1 MKAIGVFSSL
11 PVTHEKALQDL
22 ELPMPSAQGRDLL
35 VRVKA
40 VSVNPVDTKIRMTVG
55 NNVPQARVLGWDCA
69 GVVEAVG
76 EQCTLFKVGDEV
88 YYAGD
93 VTRAGCNSELHLVD
107 ERIVGH
113 KPSTLTFEQAAA
125 MPLTTI
131 TAWEAMFDRMSI
143 PRDKDANKQRS
154 ILIIGGAGGV
164 GSIAIQL
171 AKQLAGLRVIATAS
185 RPETVQWCQEM
196 GADKVINHH
205 NLLLDELK
213 AQGENGVDYIFCT
226 AGTAQ
231 HWHSMADVINPQG
244 RICLIVDSESNQPL
258 NINLFKAKSVTIA
271 WEFMFT
277 RARFQTADMGAQ
289 GDLLNQTAKL
299 LDKSVLRHTMTEHGG
314 ALTAANLRQAHERLE
329 SAKMHGKL
337 VLSAL

>member
-1 MKAIGVFSSL
+1 MKAIGVYSSL
-11 PVTHEKALQDL
+11 PINQEKALQDI
-22 ELPMPSAQGRDLL
+22 ELPVPVAQGRDLL

-55 NNVPQARVLGWDCA
+55 NNIPQARVLGWDCA

-76 EQCTLFKVGDEV
+76 EQVGLFKPGDEV

-93 VTRAGCNSELHLVD
+93 VTRAGCNCELHLVD
-107 ERIVGH
+107 ERIVGR
-113 KPSTLTFEQAAA
+113 KPTTLTFEQAAA

-131 TAWEAMFDRMSI
+131 TAWEALFDRMGISHEKKA
-143 PRDKDANKQRS
+143 DKQRS

-171 AKQLAGLRVIATAS
+171 AKQLTGLRVIASAS
-185 RPETVQWCQEM
+185 RPETAQWCLEM

-205 NLLLDELK
+205 NLLIDELK
-213 AQGENGVDYIFCT
+213 AQGESGVDTIFCT

-258 NINLFKAKSVTIA
+258 SINLFKAKSVTIA

-277 RARFQTADMGAQ
+277 RARFQTADMAEQ
-289 GDLLNQTAKL
+289 GRLLNQTAEL
-299 LDKSVLRHTMTEHGG
+299 LDSGVLRHTMTEHAG
-314 ALTAANLRQAHERLE
+314 ALTAANLRQAHARLE
-329 SAKMHGKL
+329 SGKMHGKL
-337 VLSAL
+337 VLSVS

>member
-1 MKAIGVFSSL
+1 MNAIGVYSSL
-11 PVTHEKALQDL
+11 PVTHEKALQDV
-22 ELPMPSAQGRDLL
+22 ELPSPVAQGRDLL
-35 VRVKA
+35 IRVKA
-40 VSVNPVDTKIRMTVG
+40 VSVNPVDTKIRMSVG
-55 NNVPQARVLGWDCA
+55 SNIPQARVLGWDCA

-76 EQCTLFKVGDEV
+76 EQCTLFKPGDDV

-93 VTRAGCNSELHLVD
+93 MTRAGCNSELHLVD
-107 ERIVGH
+107 ERIVGS
-113 KPSTLTFEQAAA
+113 KPSTLSFEQAAA

-131 TAWEAMFDRMSI
+131 TAWEALFDRMSI
-143 PRDKDANKQRS
+143 IRDRDDDKQRS

-185 RPETVQWCQEM
+185 RPETVQWCQKM

-205 NLLLDELK
+205 NLLLDEFK
-213 AQGENGVDYIFCT
+213 ALGESGVDYILCT

-277 RARFQTADMGAQ
+277 RARFQTTDMAEQ
-289 GDLLNQTAKL
+289 GGLLNKMAEL
-299 LDKSVLRHTMTEHGG
+299 LDKGALRHTMTEHGG
-314 ALTAANLRQAHERLE
+314 VLTAANLRQAHARLE
-329 SAKMHGKL
+329 SGEMLGKL
-337 VLSAL
+337 VLSVS